1 MMYKLLK
8 RSRVVIS
15 LLILVVITLNFLYF
29 ATSETL
35 FFANFL
41 KIQFVPALLGA
52 FTGSGIIFI
61 SLIILTLL
69 FGRVYCSTLCPLGTS
84 QDIITRFANIFK
96 SKKNR
101 RFTYSPPKNVMRY
114 SLLALAGI
122 ALIFGITSIISFLDP
137 YSNFGRI
144 CTEFLGRGEQLIQ
157 NGLSMIMPESVFS
170 SIYTTY
176 VAGSFIFTASFLIL
190 IIVMSAFWG
199 RLYCNT
205 ICPVGTFLGLL
216 SRFSMFKPKI
226 NSQKCN
232 HCNLCIQNCKSG
244 CIDTKSG
251 IIDESRCVA
260 CLNCMT
266 VCKKG
271 AVSYKFVW
279 KKEHKEEI
287 VIDKNTDKLQ
297 SRERR
302 EAIIAMGLMGTL
314 LASRAFSLPRQINST
329 PKVTGIA
336 PPGAGSIENLKNNCT
351 ACQACISACPNGIIK
366 PATTQYGLDG
376 ILMPVLSF
384 ERQFCAFD
392 CTVCNQVCPN
402 GALKPLSLEE
412 KKLTQIGHANFRL
425 KRCIVYTDKTD
436 CGACDEHCPTKAITM
451 VPYRDTGLFIP
462 KLDKDICIG
471 CGGCQY
477 VCPATPEKAIT
488 VTANETHKVAQKPT
502 VEKQE
507 KVKVDSFGF

>member
-1 MMYKLLK
+1 MYKLLK

-29 ATSETL
+29 ANRETL

-52 FTGSGIIFI
+52 FTGSGIIF
-61 SLIILTLL
+61 SLLIILTLF
-69 FGRVYCSTLCPLGTS
+69 FGRVYCSTLCPLGTL
-84 QDIITRFANIFK
+84 QDIFTKVAGFFK
-96 SKKNR
+96 SKKKR
-101 RFTYSPPKNVMRY
+101 RFSYSSPKSILRY
-114 SLLALAGI
+114 SLLALGLI
-122 ALIFGITSIISFLDP
+122 SLIFGITSIISYLDP

-144 CTEFLGRGEQLIQ
+144 STELIGRAEQLIQ
-157 NGLSMIMPESVFS
+157 NGLSAIVPESVFFR
-170 SIYTTY
+170 TY
-176 VAGSFIFTASFLIL
+176 STFVAGSFVFAAAFLIL

-244 CIDTKSG
+244 CIDTESG
-251 IIDESRCVA
+251 IIDQSRCVA
-260 CLNCMT
+260 CLDCMNK
-266 VCKKG
+266 CKKG
-271 AVSYKFVW
+271 AVSYKFSW
-279 KKEHKEEI
+279 KKEIKEEI
-287 VIDKNTDKLQ
+287 SKDNSQGKLQ

-314 LASRAFSLPRQINST
+314 LASRALGFPRQIVSA
-329 PKVTGIA
+329 PKITGIA
-336 PPGAGSIENLKNNCT
+336 PPGAGSIENLKKNCT

-384 ERQFCAFD
+384 EKQFCGFD

-412 KKLTQIGHANFRL
+412 KKLTQIGRANFRL
-425 KRCIVYTDKTD
+425 KKCIVYTDKTD

-451 VPYRDTGLFIP
+451 IPYRDTGLFIP
-462 KLDKDICIG
+462 KLNKDICIG

-488 VTANETHKVAQKPT
+488 VSANEVHKTAQKPT